1 MMSRAAL
8 RADPCAYCLNVGG
21 TVDHIEPRSRGGL
34 DVPNNRTGACPR
46 CNCQKGETPLLLFLV
61 RRGFPVKPY
70 PFDRFRLSL
79 RRRRKVAR
87 AFRRLDAIERAAKQD
102 AASENAA

>member
-1 MMSRAAL
+1 MISRATL
-8 RADPCAYCLNVGG
+8 RGDPCAYCLDVGG
-21 TVDHIEPRSRGGL
+21 TIDHIEPTSAGGPDRPL
-34 DVPNNRTGACPR
+34 NLTGACPR

-79 RRRRKVAR
+79 RRRKKVAR
-87 AFRRLDAIERAAKQD
+87 AFRRLDRIESELRESVNTRD
-102 AASENAA
+102 AA